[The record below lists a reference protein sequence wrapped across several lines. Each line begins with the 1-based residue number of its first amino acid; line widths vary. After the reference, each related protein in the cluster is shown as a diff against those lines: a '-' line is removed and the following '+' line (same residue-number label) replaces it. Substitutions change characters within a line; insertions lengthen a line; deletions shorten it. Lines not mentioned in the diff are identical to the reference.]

1 MGVPPAGHRRAAK
14 SCGGAFHPP
23 ESGQLLTGLVT
34 PGERLTYR
42 SFGGHPLKQPPRA
55 ARTTIFPQA
64 VREAST
70 TCMCPIGSQLQ
81 SVPRPIVNKAV
92 CGSHMPWEHR
102 GQVKRGG
109 GWGRQ
114 SRKEV
119 LWVEHQ
125 MAALNLFMH
134 THRNHIIYCPKWYL
148 LFF

>member
-42 SFGGHPLKQPPRA
+42 SFGGHPLKQPPWA

-81 SVPRPIVNKAV
+81 SVPRPRCVVPRAL
-92 CGSHMPWEHR
+92 GAQR
-102 GQVKRGG
+102 TGQE
-109 GWGRQ
+109 GWGLGQAEQEGGPVGRASDGSPESLHAYAQ
-114 SRKEV
+114 KP
-119 LWVEHQ
+119 
-125 MAALNLFMH
+125 
-134 THRNHIIYCPKWYL
+134 YYL
-148 LFF
+148 LSKVVPSLLLK